1 MARTRTKITIDEK
14 IKRAEADVLK
24 AKARYDAA
32 VKALDVLLTKRR
44 ELQSKELLKAFEKS
58 DRSLDEILAFL
69 KHQDPDDERG

>member
-69 KHQDPDDERG
+69 EHKDPDDEK

>member
-1 MARTRTKITIDEK
+1 MARTKMTIDEK

-24 AKARYDAA
+24 AKAKYDAA
-32 VKALDVLLTKRR
+32 VQALDVLLSKRR

-69 KHQDPDDERG
+69 ERRDPDDERG